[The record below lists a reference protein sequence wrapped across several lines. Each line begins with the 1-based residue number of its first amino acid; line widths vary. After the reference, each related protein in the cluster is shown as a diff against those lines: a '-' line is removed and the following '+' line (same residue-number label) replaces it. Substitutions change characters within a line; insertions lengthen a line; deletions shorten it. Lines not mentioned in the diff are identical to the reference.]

1 MLKDQSEMPFEAP
14 ETTDFRWHFET
25 EMHSRRG
32 RRSSKSAGHDYG
44 FGHYSRN
51 DKAVS
56 HRPSTLSVNRS
67 SARVRPRLTAA
78 IGMPRRAAAWTKR
91 RPEYTIRDEPMMSIA
106 SAHSRCSWAKAT

>member
-25 EMHSRRG
+25 EN
-32 RRSSKSAGHDYG
+32 DYG
-44 FGHYSRN
+44 FGHYSRD

-78 IGMPRRAAAWTKR
+78 IGKPRRAATWPKR
-91 RPEYTIRDEPMMSIA
+91 KPEYTIRYEPMMSIA
-106 SAHSRCSWAKAT
+106 SAHSRCYCSKAT